1 MITHRLAVGMAV
13 SLALAPAIVRE
24 YGVFLKATR
33 IARFDAGVGHGLA
46 VPAKPVCAG
55 DAS

>member
-13 SLALAPAIVRE
+13 SLALA
-24 YGVFLKATR
+24 
-33 IARFDAGVGHGLA
+33 
-46 VPAKPVCAG
+46 VPAKPVGAG